1 MPVREEVRNW
11 IDEALSDLK
20 GVEACLRYGVYNWAC
35 FIAQQAVEKAL
46 KALVLHVLGEYFRT
60 HDLVRLYR
68 YVRGSI
74 DLSIDER
81 GLARLSMY
89 YIQARYPNAGI
100 ERPSQEITKE
110 EAEEMFNIA
119 RDVINKIIQ
128 VIRDP

>member
-1 MPVREEVRNW
+1 MR
-11 IDEALSDLK
+11 D
-20 GVEACLRYGVYNWAC
+20 
-35 FIAQQAVEKAL
+35 
-46 KALVLHVLGEYFRT
+46 
-60 HDLVRLYR
+60 
-68 YVRGSI
+68 
-74 DLSIDER
+74 
-81 GLARLSMY
+81 LARLSMY

>member
-35 FIAQQAVEKAL
+35 FIAQQAVEKAP

-68 YVRGSI
+68 YVRDSV

-81 GLARLSMY
+81 S
-89 YIQARYPNAGI
+89 
-100 ERPSQEITKE
+100 S
-110 EAEEMFNIA
+110 
-119 RDVINKIIQ
+119 
-128 VIRDP
+128 